1 MLANAIRLAA
11 LLALLSIPA
20 FADVVMGAAAGQHAP
35 APAANLERTAAER
48 AEILAGTDYT
58 WLGTCQGLVRD
69 LSRWGVLDNLATGIA
84 FGLINNTSRIARRA
98 EAIGN
103 HRLQRGSAE
112 FVIGLCTAT
121 MHIHMANRDGA
132 KDVPRVVVPGH
143 VTSSALQRRI
153 ARLQSPDAFDPDR
166 CRAHIG
172 KLEDADVIDDVADV
186 MLRLALE
193 DAIEQGAFGTPG
205 QDPGQGFGHG
215 LCAAVLNA
223 VMGAP

>member
-1 MLANAIRLAA
+1 MLGPVIYLAA
-11 LLALLSIPA
+11 LLAFLSVPA
-20 FADVVMGAAAGQHAP
+20 FVMAADAGQHAA
-35 APAANLERTAAER
+35 APGDDLERTATRR
-48 AEILAGTDYT
+48 AEILANYPR
-58 WLGTCQGLVRD
+58 LGACHD
-69 LSRWGVLDNLATGIA
+69 LLDDLYQWGVLDLVATGIA
-84 FGLINNTSRIARRA
+84 FGLINNTSRNARRA

-103 HRLQRGSAE
+103 HRLARESAE
-112 FVIGLCTAT
+112 FVIGFCTAT